1 MTYTKKTFDLAK
13 QIIDDPNISS
23 VLVICYIQLLT
34 TIPDKQ
40 FSEKELIELGEILQA
55 CYLKDEKFD
64 IELACN
70 VITTKNLKPQTF
82 KDMGIWDIVIM
93 LNPY

>member
-34 TIPDKQ
+34 TVLPEQ
-40 FSEKELIELGEILQA
+40 FSEKELLELGEILQT
-55 CYLKDEKFD
+55 CL
-64 IELACN
+64 
-70 VITTKNLKPQTF
+70 
-82 KDMGIWDIVIM
+82 
-93 LNPY
+93 